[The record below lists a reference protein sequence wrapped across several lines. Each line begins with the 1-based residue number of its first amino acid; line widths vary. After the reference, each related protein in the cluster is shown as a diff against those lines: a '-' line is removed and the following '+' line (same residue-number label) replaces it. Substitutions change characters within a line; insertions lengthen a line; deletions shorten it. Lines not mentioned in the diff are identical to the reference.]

1 MVLATTARMTE
12 IDPATISRRFNGT
25 PHPPSRKTR
34 SPHREVGGSS
44 PDHHRIRSGH
54 RRRAVPGAPTGASH
68 RGRLPRMQVNRELRS
83 AAGAVG
89 AADRTRSG
97 AEQRARTTAIPPR
110 CRAPNGTYACA
121 RVLQA
126 CSALGG
132 LGHAANRW
140 YGAPS
145 TEVPC
150 LTFAGPA
157 ADVLLQ
163 LRLRAVSSRYSQSMT
178 VVSVP

>member
-1 MVLATTARMTE
+1 VPWVPPTAPE
-12 IDPATISRRFNGT
+12 SAI
-25 PHPPSRKTR
+25 
-34 SPHREVGGSS
+34 
-44 PDHHRIRSGH
+44 
-54 RRRAVPGAPTGASH
+54 
-68 RGRLPRMQVNRELRS
+68 EL
-83 AAGAVG
+83 
-89 AADRTRSG
+89 TRSG
-97 AEQRARTTAIPPR
+97 AEQRAITTAV
-110 CRAPNGTYACA
+110 ATLGAAQNGTYACA

-132 LGHAANRW
+132 LGHAVNRW

-157 ADVLLQ
+157 ADVHLQ

>member
-1 MVLATTARMTE
+1 MAQDILNLNSCQSP
-12 IDPATISRRFNGT
+12 PASGMPPRF
-25 PHPPSRKTR
+25 
-34 SPHREVGGSS
+34 
-44 PDHHRIRSGH
+44 RSG
-54 RRRAVPGAPTGASH
+54 RRNRSKHG
-68 RGRLPRMQVNRELRS
+68 GRLPRLQSIENRARQPVLWVPPTAPES
-83 AAGAVG
+83 AIK
-89 AADRTRSG
+89 RTRSG
-97 AEQRARTTAIPPR
+97 AEQRARTTTVAL
-110 CRAPNGTYACA
+110 ATTAQNGTYACA

>member
-1 MVLATTARMTE
+1 VLWVPPTAPE
-12 IDPATISRRFNGT
+12 SAIDR
-25 PHPPSRKTR
+25 
-34 SPHREVGGSS
+34 
-44 PDHHRIRSGH
+44 
-54 RRRAVPGAPTGASH
+54 
-68 RGRLPRMQVNRELRS
+68 NRE
-83 AAGAVG
+83 
-89 AADRTRSG
+89 G
-97 AEQRARTTAIPPR
+97 AEQRARTTAGAIL
-110 CRAPNGTYACA
+110 AAVQNGTYACA

-126 CSALGG
+126 CSALGD